1 MNPQH
6 AALLHRHLE
15 AENAH
20 DLDGTL
26 ATLHP
31 DCLFEDHATGQV
43 WRGRDGAA
51 AHYRQWWTTF
61 DVTVSRV
68 ANQSAGWISDA
79 TYVAEA
85 TWTGSHIGEF
95 LGVQPSGKAITQP
108 FVVVVSFKDS
118 LMDSER
124 FHYDLASLLRQ
135 IGPEVV
141 GEITALP
148 FRDNGRSRVP
158 ERSGARA
165 DRA

>member
-6 AALLHRHLE
+6 ATLLRMHLE

-31 DCLFEDHATGQV
+31 GCVFEDHATGQV
-43 WRGRDGAA
+43 WKERDGAA

-61 DVTVSRV
+61 DVTVGRA

-79 TYVAEA
+79 TYGAEA
-85 TWTGSHIGEF
+85 TWSGSHIGEF
-95 LGVQPSGKAITQP
+95 LGVQPGGKAITLP
-108 FVVVVSFKDS
+108 FFVVVSFRDG
-118 LMDSER
+118 LMDAER
-124 FHYDLASLLRQ
+124 FYYDLASLMRQ

-141 GEITALP
+141 SPIAALA
-148 FRDNGRSRVP
+148 FRGRVP
-158 ERSGARA
+158 ERSAG
-165 DRA
+165 